1 MSYVTYIL
9 VAGFVSGADG
19 RFTPEVLWSTAST
32 VCQHG
37 VARVSR
43 ACALRARERVGRP
56 MCACAWQGMV
66 IVLLEVGIVKLA
78 LYLLQSGG
86 GAAALDLAAI
96 SGYKFLAAVL
106 VVLVKALLGTTLG
119 YLAIALT
126 GASIGTFMAKTL
138 HQSLLEGT
146 GFSPGFMTE
155 GMGSPGRSKK
165 RKNYSLLGVAL
176 LQPLFFWYLSRV

>member
-1 MSYVTYIL
+1 MCGLTL
-9 VAGFVSGADG
+9 
-19 RFTPEVLWSTAST
+19 
-32 VCQHG
+32 C
-37 VARVSR
+37 
-43 ACALRARERVGRP
+43 ACAL
-56 MCACAWQGMV
+56 QGMV

-96 SGYKFLAAVL
+96 SGYKFLAAVI

-119 YLAIALT
+119 YCAIALA

-138 HQSLLEGT
+138 HQSLIDST
-146 GFSPGFMTE
+146 GFSPGFLSE
-155 GMGSPGRSKK
+155 GMGSPGRSDKK
-165 RKNYSLLGVAL
+165 RRQNYSLLAVAL